1 MLNMITKEFL
11 HQLTKLLKG
20 RVFTNSAWGVFSNL
34 FQNILFSVFFIVIA
48 RKYDTAD
55 FANYI
60 LANTLYGFVVAFSSL
75 GLGQWFIRTLL
86 ETDDK
91 KLLIHQFFKI
101 QIFIGILFYVIN
113 IILSYSIYSDT
124 VVRQLSL
131 LIGINVIF
139 DNIIYVIK
147 FLNIAEAQQKK
158 TFIILMIEAALK
170 FLVACCLFVT
180 YIPIIYLAILLIL
193 LRFITLN
200 LFIRLGTKNTIQLKE
215 LLSVKTNIQEVKKI
229 VLRNWSFIVIGSIS
243 VVYWRIG
250 NILISK
256 TLTLNDV
263 ANYEISYKLFSMAE
277 ILPFIVSSSIFPLF
291 ISTLKTSKA
300 NALVV
305 YKRAFVAYAAY
316 GLFVFTFILSFSE
329 LLIPML
335 FGEKYSRMPMYCIE
349 MFLTI
354 LLFPTALLQANLL
367 VAMKLEKMDMWFN
380 TISLIINVIICLI
393 GLYYFKSL
401 MVVNYA
407 IFFSFFVFHL
417 LQDVLLIRR
426 KIIQPTHSLLFYCTS
441 IIIVSI
447 YNFLLQRFN
456 NVYLFFLFWFF
467 VGAVFLI
474 GYYNRYLKNAK
485 PTLSVEPIQLSEK

>member
-1 MLNMITKEFL
+1 MIKKDFL
-11 HQLTKLLKG
+11 LQATTFLKG
-20 RVFTNSAWGVFSNL
+20 KVFTNSAWGVFSNL

-101 QIFIGILFYVIN
+101 QILIGFLFYVIN

-124 VVRQLSL
+124 IVRQLSL

-147 FLNIAEAQQKK
+147 FLNIAEGQQKK
-158 TFIILMIEAALK
+158 TFIILSVEALLK
-170 FLVACCLFVT
+170 FLVACLLFVT

-200 LFIRLGTKNTIQLKE
+200 LFIRLGTKNTIQLRQ
-215 LLSVKTNIQEVKKI
+215 LLSAKTNIQEVKKI

-277 ILPFIVSSSIFPLF
+277 ILPFIVSSSIFPLL
-291 ISTLKTSKA
+291 ISTLKKSKS
-300 NALVV
+300 NALVI
-305 YKRAFVAYAAY
+305 YKRAFIAYAAY

-335 FGEKYSRMPMYCIE
+335 FGEKYARIPMYCIE

-367 VAMKLEKMDMWFN
+367 VAMKLEKTDMWFN
-380 TISLIINVIICLI
+380 AISLIINIIICLI

-407 IFFSFFVFHL
+407 IFFSFLVFHL

-441 IIIVSI
+441 IAIVSV
-447 YNFLLQRFN
+447 YYFLAQRFN
-456 NVYLFFLFWFF
+456 TIYLFFLFWFF
-467 VGAVFLI
+467 VATVFLI
-474 GYYNRYLKNAK
+474 GYYNKYVKSAK
-485 PTLSVEPIQLSEK
+485 SILSVEPVQFSEK

>member
-1 MLNMITKEFL
+1 MIKKDFFLQVTKA
-11 HQLTKLLKG
+11 LKG
-20 RVFTNSAWGVFSNL
+20 KVFTNSAWGVFSNL
-34 FQNILFSVFFIVIA
+34 FQNILFSIFFIVIA

-75 GLGQWFIRTLL
+75 GLGQWFIRALL

-101 QIFIGILFYVIN
+101 QILIGLLFYIIN
-113 IILSYSIYSDT
+113 ILLSYTIYTDT
-124 VVRQLSL
+124 IVRQLSL

-147 FLNIAEAQQKK
+147 FLNIAESAQKK
-158 TFIILMIEAALK
+158 TFIILSVEAALK
-170 FLVACCLFVT
+170 FLMACLLFIT
-180 YIPIIYLAILLIL
+180 YIPIIYLAILLIF

-200 LFIRLGTKNTIQLKE
+200 LFIRWGTKNTIQLRQ
-215 LLSVKTNIQEVKKI
+215 LLSVKTEIREVKRI
-229 VLRNWSFIVIGSIS
+229 VLKNWSFIIIGSIS

-277 ILPFIVSSSIFPLF
+277 ILPFIVSTSVFPLL

-300 NALVV
+300 NAFVI
-305 YKRAFVAYAAY
+305 YKRVFMAYAAY
-316 GLFVFTFILSFSE
+316 GLFVFTFIFSFSE

-335 FGEKYSRMPMYCIE
+335 FGEKYSGIPMYCIE

-367 VAMKLEKMDMWFN
+367 VAMKLEIMDMWFN
-380 TISLIINVIICLI
+380 AISLIINVIVCLI

-407 IFFSFFVFHL
+407 IFFSFLVFHL

-426 KIIQPTHSLLFYCTS
+426 KIIQPIHSLLFYCTT
-441 IIIVSI
+441 ILVVSI
-447 YNFLLQRFN
+447 YYFLAQWFN
-456 NVYLFFLFWFF
+456 TIYLFFLFWF
-467 VGAVFLI
+467 VVTTVFLI
-474 GYYNRYLKNAK
+474 GYYNRYLKSAK
-485 PTLSVEPIQLSEK
+485 STLSVESILLSEK